1 MTSTDRKALSRAEQ
15 KSRRPAEI
23 LDAAFEEF
31 VEKGY
36 VATRVEDVA
45 ARVGVTKGTIYL
57 YFPTKEIL
65 FEEAM
70 RHISAALAN
79 MRAEIDRLEGN
90 CSDRLV
96 GLLRLGHE
104 TLTGDRRVREL
115 IRLSLSEGVRFPG
128 MVDRHHDEFIE
139 PLTRAVRELVQ
150 EGVASGEFA
159 ASAVTV
165 EPEVVVSPML
175 HLVIS
180 RLMYDTRRPLDEP
193 TFIEAH
199 LALVLRGLRKGVC
212 A

>member
-1 MTSTDRKALSRAEQ
+1 MTSTDRKARSRAEQ

-45 ARVGVTKGTIYL
+45 ARIGVTKGTIYL

-70 RHISAALAN
+70 RHISAALTT
-79 MRAEIDRLEGN
+79 MRTQIDGLTGSCTERLI
-90 CSDRLV
+90 
-96 GLLRLGHE
+96 GLLRLGHA
-104 TLTGDRRVREL
+104 TMAGDRRVREL
-115 IRLSLSEGVRFPG
+115 IRLCLSEGMRFPG
-128 MVDRHHDEFIE
+128 MVDRHHDEFVE
-139 PLTRAVRELVQ
+139 PLTRAMRELVQ

-159 ASAVTV
+159 GSAVTA
-165 EPEVVVSPML
+165 EPEVLVSPML

-180 RLMYDTRRPLDEP
+180 RLMYDTRLPLDEA

-199 LALVLRGLRKGVC
+199 LALVLRALRT